1 VSLAALVMAAGRGT
15 RLGAATSKPLQDV
28 CGRPMVE
35 WVIDAVRGLD
45 PERLIVV
52 SSPATRNAFGEVE
65 VVVQEKPLG
74 TADAVAS
81 AREALGEFVGDLLVL
96 AADTPLVRTE
106 TLERVLAEHRR
117 GETAVTILS
126 FESADALPYGRV
138 VRGPEGEL
146 RAIVEEADAPAD
158 ERAISEL
165 NSSVYVFAPQLLW
178 SALDRLDTRNAQR
191 ELQLTSAVREIVAG
205 GGRGAVYRS
214 PDAVELR
221 GVNTPADLTFV
232 SKVLRQRLLLQD

>member
-1 VSLAALVMAAGRGT
+1 MA
-15 RLGAATSKPLQDV
+15 
-28 CGRPMVE
+28 E
-35 WVIDAVRGLD
+35 WVIDAARALD

-52 SSPATRNAFGEVE
+52 ASAETRAAFAGVE

-81 AREALGEFVGDLLVL
+81 AREALDRFAGDLLVL

-106 TLERVLAEHRR
+106 TLKRVLAEHRR
-117 GETAVTILS
+117 DETAVTILS

-138 VRGPEGEL
+138 VRGPDGEL
-146 RAIVEEADAPAD
+146 RAIVEEADATAD

-165 NSSVYVFAPQLLW
+165 NSSVYVFAPHPLW

-191 ELQLTSAVREIVAG
+191 ELQLTSAVREIVAV

-214 PDAVELR
+214 PDAVEPR
-221 GVNTPADLTFV
+221 GVNTPADLAFV
-232 SKVLRQRLLLQD
+232 SEVMRQRLPSHD